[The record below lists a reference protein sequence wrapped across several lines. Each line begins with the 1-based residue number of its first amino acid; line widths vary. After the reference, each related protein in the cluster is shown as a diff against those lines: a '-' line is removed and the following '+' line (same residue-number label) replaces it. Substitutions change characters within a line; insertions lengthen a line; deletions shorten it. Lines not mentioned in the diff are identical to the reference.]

1 MTHSIDYLGARRTE
15 IVMPTLAE
23 AHRGQEL
30 MRAIESVQSQGGRA
44 VVVINGARFDPA
56 LKKNLES
63 LPGIRLI
70 CIAEAGLPNA
80 IQVGRRAVT
89 SEYFG
94 FLDDDD
100 YLLPGSIALRE
111 SFFDAHRQY
120 DAVVTN
126 GLRDEWGDQPQ
137 LFKTLADLKRI
148 EQDPLAALLEAN
160 WMTPCGALYRTA
172 TVPAEIFL
180 NLTKYAEWTD
190 VAFRLID
197 DYRFGFLFD
206 NTFVQSD
213 TPGSLSKHAAQARF
227 ILALHEKV
235 GSKVKTKRQR
245 QLWNQRICSLHHEI
259 AQDELAVGHRGN
271 ALRHHMRSLLHA
283 PFIGIPR
290 YLAYTRKLML

>member
-1 MTHSIDYLGARRTE
+1 MTHSLNHSGACRTE

-23 AHRGQEL
+23 AHRGREL

-56 LKKNLES
+56 LKKNLEG

-89 SEYFG
+89 SKYFG

-100 YLLPGSIALRE
+100 YLLPGSISLRE
-111 SFFDAHRQY
+111 SFFDTHPQS

-126 GLRDEWGDQPQ
+126 GLRDEWGEDPR
-137 LFKTLADLKRI
+137 LFKTHGDLDRI
-148 EQDPLAALLEAN
+148 EQDPLAALLQAN

-197 DYRFGFLFD
+197 NYRFGFLFD
-206 NTFVQSD
+206 DTFVQSD

-235 GSKVKTKRQR
+235 GGKVKTTRQR
-245 QLWNQRICSLHHEI
+245 RLWNQRICSLHHQI
-259 AQDELAVGHRGN
+259 AEDEMAAGHRGE
-271 ALRHHMRSLLHA
+271 ALRHHLRSLLHS

-290 YLAYTRKLML
+290 YLAYTRKLVL